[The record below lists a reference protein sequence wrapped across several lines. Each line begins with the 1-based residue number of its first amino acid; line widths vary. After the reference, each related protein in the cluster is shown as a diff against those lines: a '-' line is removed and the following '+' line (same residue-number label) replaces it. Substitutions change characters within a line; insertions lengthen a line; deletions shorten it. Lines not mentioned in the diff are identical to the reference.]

1 MNVTERFVELVQ
13 GPEADLAVALDEAA
27 LLIAAHAAPGL
38 DIAAYRSRLDGLA
51 AGAAAATLDG
61 VTHHLFAVEG
71 FRGNRDDFQDPRNSY
86 LDQVL
91 DRRLGIPITLAVV
104 LMEVGRRRGLP
115 LVGVG
120 MPGHFLVRLEAEPPV
135 IVDPFAGGAV
145 LDVAGCE
152 ARFRAVHGAEAP
164 FDESLLVPVGPRAIL
179 ARMLANLKQVHAAR
193 GDAAALEWVLRLRTA
208 VPGVPAQEQVDLAD
222 VLAARGR
229 FGEAAAALDRLVP
242 DATEMGAEG
251 LRSRATMLRARLN

>member
-13 GPEADLAVALDEAA
+13 GPESDLAVALDEAA
-27 LLIAAHAAPGL
+27 LLIAAHANPAL
-38 DIAAYRSRLDGLA
+38 DMAAYRSRLEALA
-51 AGAAAATLDG
+51 AGAAASTLEA

-71 FRGNRDDFQDPRNSY
+71 FRGNREDFQDPRNSY
-86 LDQVL
+86 LDHVL

-135 IVDPFAGGAV
+135 IVDPFGGGAV

-179 ARMLANLKQVHAAR
+179 ARMLANLRHLYQST
-193 GDAAALEWVLRLRTA
+193 GDARSLGWVLQLRTSI
-208 VPGVPAQEQVDLAD
+208 PASSPYELAD
-222 VLAARGR
+222 VASAQAALGR
-229 FGEAAAALDRLVP
+229 FAEAADTLDAVADLLP
-242 DATEMGAEG
+242 DEEVERARAHAGL
-251 LRSRATMLRARLN
+251 LRSRLN